1 MRFALAEGYIV
12 VEQGNKVLEKDE
24 FFSDRCSVL
33 KMTHGV

>member
-1 MRFALAEGYIV
+1 

-33 KMTHGV
+33 KMTHTV